1 MTDSEPEL
9 DLVAGTVVAGKYR
22 VDGLIGRGGMG
33 AVYRATNLAIGKR
46 VALKFLYPEAA
57 LDRDAVARFQREAEA
72 ASAVESAHIVEIFDS
87 GTTDDGRPFLVMELL
102 RGEDLRQRLRRE
114 GRLPPRDAVRIAAQV
129 ARALRRA
136 HAAGIV
142 HRDLKPDN
150 VFLCERDDDPMF
162 VKLVD
167 FGISKIA
174 RREATADALTR
185 RGVVLGTAFYMAPEQ
200 AQALPDVDGRTDL
213 FSLGAILYE
222 ALTGEPPHH
231 GRVYESVLID
241 ICTKDAP
248 PLRERAP
255 EVPEALA
262 RVVHRALE
270 RDRGRRYQSAE
281 ELHAALLAAVPG
293 AAPPGGEVGSQPRRP
308 EATSG
313 TGALAAAAVT
323 GEAAAVRS
331 AGPPRPRSERRL
343 SLAIAVVTIL
353 AAASATLVLIS
364 RHLGS
369 FPAERG
375 EADATASPAT
385 PSAGVRPGS
394 GAALLPAPAGAPGTG
409 RGAAPTA
416 SDSSHG
422 ADAAATRDE
431 RAAASLSSGTSVG
444 PSSTASVRPSAPRA
458 PAAAGRAPHA
468 GVAGDLELATEP

>member
-1 MTDSEPEL
+1 MTASEPEL
-9 DLVAGTVVAGKYR
+9 DLIAGTVVAGKYR
-22 VDGLIGRGGMG
+22 VDELIGRGGMG

-72 ASAVESAHIVEIFDS
+72 ASAAESAHIVEIFDS

-114 GRLPPRDAVRIAAQV
+114 GRLPPNDAVRIAAQV

-136 HAAGIV
+136 HEAGIV

-167 FGISKIA
+167 FGISKVA
-174 RREATADALTR
+174 RREVTADALTR

-213 FSLGAILYE
+213 YSLGAILYE

-255 EVPEALA
+255 DVPEPLA

-270 RDRGRRYQSAE
+270 RDRSRRYQCAE
-281 ELHAALLAAVPG
+281 ELHAALLAAAPG
-293 AAPPGGEVGSQPRRP
+293 AAAPGGEVRSQPLGLVP
-308 EATSG
+308 NAGS
-313 TGALAAAAVT
+313 GALAAAAVT

-331 AGPPRPRSERRL
+331 ASPPRPRSERRWI
-343 SLAIAVVTIL
+343 LAVAVVAIL
-353 AAASATLVLIS
+353 AAASAALVLTG
-364 RHLGS
+364 RHRGS
-369 FPAERG
+369 TAGERVA
-375 EADATASPAT
+375 ADAPASPAT
-385 PSAGVRPGS
+385 PSAEFRPGS
-394 GAALLPAPAGAPGTG
+394 GAAFVPAAAGAPGPEG
-409 RGAAPTA
+409 GAMPAAGAAPRGAGAAPTR
-416 SDSSHG
+416 G
-422 ADAAATRDE
+422 ATGP
-431 RAAASLSSGTSVG
+431 SSGLSPG
-444 PSSTASVRPSAPRA
+444 PSSTASARPSTVPRT
-458 PAAAGRAPHA
+458 PTAAGRAPRA
-468 GVAGDLELATEP
+468 GVAGELELATEP